1 MRNVNLARWNLRLG
15 LACLTALSIS
25 LPMAWISLAKV
36 LIFVAALAY
45 LGIQLWTQRADT
57 ALGQL
62 WTPWALVLMLIG
74 SACSLGWSAADPHT
88 ALMAFVKHAKLL
100 EVALLICLIRTMAE
114 ARIAIVVF
122 ACGQAFMLL
131 SSWLM
136 YAGFNVPWH
145 AHAPTPY
152 VVFSTYLDQSI
163 MFATSASVFWHMRNE
178 RLWPTSIGIILTASA
193 LVNVLLLLKGR
204 TGYIVALATISLG
217 LMWTLPDRMRMR
229 ALVIG
234 PILIFGLTYIS
245 STQLQERISQVIQE
259 TQSYAN
265 AWGVDPISSSGWRLN
280 AWNRSFQAINESPW
294 VGHGVGAWPIAVKRI
309 EGSSATR
316 FFGEGNHSNP
326 HQEYLLWGVELG
338 VGGLLLLLCAL
349 VCMAKDALRFSMPV
363 KRATLSVLVAT
374 AIACLFNSALY
385 DDLMGDYLCVTLGL
399 LMALGTRSMSNFNL
413 QDKVKA

>member
-1 MRNVNLARWNLRLG
+1 MPNVTLARWNLRLG

-114 ARIAIVVF
+114 ARIAIIVF

-163 MFATSASVFWHMRNE
+163 MFATAASVFWHLRHDH
-178 RLWPTSIGIILTASA
+178 LWPSWIGTILAILGLA
-193 LVNVLLLLKGR
+193 NVFLLLEGR
-204 TGYIVALATISLG
+204 TGYLVALTTLSLG
-217 LMWTLPDRMRMR
+217 LMWTLPRRMRL
-229 ALVIG
+229 AAAVIA
-234 PILIFGLTYIS
+234 PITVFSVMYVS
-245 STQLQERISQVIQE
+245 SAQLQERVSQVVIE
-259 TQSYAN
+259 TQSYVN
-265 AWGVDPISSSGWRLN
+265 AWGVDAISSSGWRLN
-280 AWNRSFQAINESPW
+280 AWHRSLQAISDAPL
-294 VGHGVGAWPIAVKRI
+294 VGHGVGAWPEAVKRM
-309 EGSSATR
+309 EGTAATQL
-316 FFGEGNHSNP
+316 FGEGNQSNP

-338 VGGLLLLLCAL
+338 VGGFVLFLVAL
-349 VCMAKDALRFSMPV
+349 ACMARDASHFATPI
-363 KRATLSVLVAT
+363 KRATFGVLGAT
-374 AIACLFNSALY
+374 VVACLFNSALY
-385 DDLMGDYLCVTLGL
+385 DDLMGDFFCVSLGL
-399 LMALGTRSMSNFNL
+399 LMAIGTRSM
-413 QDKVKA
+413 VKRNPKNELAA